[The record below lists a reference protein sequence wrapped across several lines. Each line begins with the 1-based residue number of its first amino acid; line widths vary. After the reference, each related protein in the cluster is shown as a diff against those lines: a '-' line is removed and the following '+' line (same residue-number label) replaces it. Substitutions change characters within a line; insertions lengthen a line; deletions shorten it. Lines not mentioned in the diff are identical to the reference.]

1 MPHRDSLGS
10 ASASFPLSGHV
21 TYRGLRKRIGITKK
35 NNDGRAA
42 EPNKSQFG
50 GAVLALLALA
60 IFINYVD
67 RGNLATAAPLIKND
81 LQLTNVQY
89 GLLVSAFFW
98 IYAPGQIVAS
108 WLIQKINAYRTLSIG
123 LAVWSAATVASG
135 LATGFVTLLL
145 FRVLLGIGES
155 AGFPASSKLL
165 AEHLTSAQ
173 LGKANGLVSSGI
185 YLGPAFGTF
194 VGGLLIAHSGWRLL
208 FVGFGA
214 ISLLWLV
221 PWKLQ
226 TRALSDKV
234 QAEASA
240 KEPPF
245 RELLSKRQLWGAS
258 IGHFC
263 SNYPFYMVL
272 SWLPLYLV
280 KSQGYS
286 ITAMAQLSGV
296 VYALAAI
303 ICFGSGWLA
312 DRWIAA
318 GASTGRVRLAM
329 ICSVHLTWLLCMT
342 ACGLGSARLAI
353 AGLLVSS
360 LAMGMGGCNLYTIG
374 QTLAGPRASGK
385 WIGVQNAIGNLAG
398 IAAPVVTG
406 ALIDWTGRYSVAFL
420 VTGAVSICG
429 AGAWLLL
436 VRQVAP
442 ITWIPTDHSSAV
454 ASASQNEPFSQT
466 AGEG

>member
-1 MPHRDSLGS
+1 MRNATDARPIAPSTSH
-10 ASASFPLSGHV
+10 
-21 TYRGLRKRIGITKK
+21 
-35 NNDGRAA
+35 
-42 EPNKSQFG
+42 FG
-50 GAVLALLALA
+50 GAVLSLLALA

-81 LQLTNVQY
+81 LHLTNVQY

-98 IYAPGQIVAS
+98 IYVPGQIASS
-108 WLIQKINAYRTLSIG
+108 WLIQKINAYRTLAIG
-123 LAVWSAATVASG
+123 LAIWSAATIASG
-135 LATGFVTLLL
+135 LATGFAMLLL

-165 AEHLTSAQ
+165 AEHLTPAR
-173 LGKANGLVSSGI
+173 LGKANGFVSSGI

-194 VGGLLIAHSGWRLL
+194 VGGLFIAHAGWRLL
-208 FVGFGA
+208 FVVFGA
-214 ISLLWLV
+214 ISLLWLI
-221 PWKLQ
+221 PWKLH
-226 TRALSDKV
+226 TRALS
-234 QAEASA
+234 ETA
-240 KEPPF
+240 KAQIAATEPSF

-296 VYALAAI
+296 VYALAAV
-303 ICFGSGWLA
+303 ICFATGWLA
-312 DRWIAA
+312 DRWIAR
-318 GASTGRVRLAM
+318 GASTSRVRLAM
-329 ICSVHLTWLLCMT
+329 ITSVYLTWVLCMT

-353 AGLLVSS
+353 AALIASS
-360 LAMGMGGCNLYTIG
+360 WAMGTGGSNLYTIG

-385 WIGVQNAIGNLAG
+385 WIGIQNAIGNLAG
-398 IAAPVVTG
+398 IVAPVATG

-420 VTGAVSICG
+420 VTGAVSLCG
-429 AGAWLLL
+429 AAAWLLL
-436 VRQVAP
+436 VRRVAP
-442 ITWIPTDHSSAV
+442 ITWSSPDHNTAIPSA
-454 ASASQNEPFSQT
+454 ANQNLPLPQP
-466 AGEG
+466 AGEAN

>member
-1 MPHRDSLGS
+1 MS
-10 ASASFPLSGHV
+10 
-21 TYRGLRKRIGITKK
+21 K
-35 NNDGRAA
+35 NNDGRVI
-42 EPNKSQFG
+42 EPGRAQFG
-50 GAVLALLALA
+50 GVVLSLLALA

-67 RGNLATAAPLIKND
+67 RGNLATAAPLIKAD
-81 LQLTNVQY
+81 LRLSNVQY

-98 IYAPGQIVAS
+98 IYAPGQIMAS
-108 WLIQKINAYRTLSIG
+108 WLIQKINAYWTLSIG
-123 LAVWSAATVASG
+123 LAVWSVATVATG
-135 LATGFVTLLL
+135 MATGFVTLLL

-165 AEHLTSAQ
+165 AEHLTPAR

-194 VGGLLIAHSGWRLL
+194 VGGLLIAHAGWRLL
-208 FVGFGA
+208 FIGFGA
-214 ISLLWLV
+214 ISLLWLI
-221 PWKLQ
+221 PWKTR
-226 TRALSDKV
+226 TRALSSEARTKV
-234 QAEASA
+234 SA
-240 KEPPF
+240 TEPPF

-286 ITAMAQLSGV
+286 ITAMAQLCGV
-296 VYALAAI
+296 VYALAAVV
-303 ICFGSGWLA
+303 CFGTGWLA
-312 DRWIAA
+312 DRWIAG
-318 GASTGRVRLAM
+318 GASTSHVRLAM
-329 ICSVHLTWLLCMT
+329 MCSVHLTWVVCMM
-342 ACGLGSARLAI
+342 ACGLGSARMAI
-353 AGLLVSS
+353 AGLVLSS
-360 LAMGMGGCNLYTIG
+360 VAMGTGGCNLYTIG

-398 IAAPVVTG
+398 ILAPIATG
-406 ALIDWTGRYSVAFL
+406 ALIDWTGQYRVAFL

-436 VRQVAP
+436 VRRVAP
-442 ITWIPTDHSSAV
+442 IPWISIEHNDAV
-454 ASASQNEPFSQT
+454 AATPQNQPLTQT
-466 AGEG
+466 AS